1 MEAISPFFIVGEVG
15 RSLAF
20 YRERLGF
27 EAVFQEPTIEPFF
40 AILRRDGAQ
49 LFLKHFDAA
58 TPALPNPQRHPGAKW
73 DAFVHASD
81 PDALATELAAR
92 GAVFKTPLG
101 DTSDGLRGFE
111 VADPDGHVLFFG
123 RPRQAEG

>member
-1 MEAISPFFIVGEVG
+1 
-15 RSLAF
+15 
-20 YRERLGF
+20 
-27 EAVFQEPTIEPFF
+27 
-40 AILRRDGAQ
+40 
-49 LFLKHFDAA
+49 
-58 TPALPNPQRHPGAKW
+58 
-73 DAFVHASD
+73 
-81 PDALATELAAR
+81 LAAR